1 MIEIRAARDEDRAAI
16 IRLWHQG
23 WHDAHAELVPAEI
36 LAFRTSRHFALWLEQ
51 SSDKFYVATDDGL
64 LGFISLKDA
73 EVMKLYVSEIARG
86 TGVACS
92 LLSFAE
98 RLLLETGVR
107 EAELF
112 CTAGNVRA
120 QKFYEREGWSLSR
133 SFEDALW
140 LPENVAGRFAVKT
153 HCYRKT
159 LKPSH

>member
-1 MIEIRAARDEDRAAI
+1 MIVIRAAKDEDHAAI
-16 IRLWHQG
+16 VQLWHQG
-23 WHDAHAELVPAEI
+23 WHDAHADLVPEEI
-36 LAFRTSRHFALWLEQ
+36 LAFRTPTHFALWLEQ
-51 SSDKFYVATDDGL
+51 ASDKFYVAIDQTL

-73 EVMKLYVSEIARG
+73 EVVNLYVSEIARG
-86 TGVACS
+86 TGLAHS

-98 RLLLETGVR
+98 QLLLKKGVR

-140 LPENVAGRFAVKT
+140 LPENVAGEFTVET

-159 LKPSH
+159 LEPSD